1 MYQLNSGYK
10 PNVKKNNNTMLVMNS
25 HSLKNA
31 VEKTK
36 EWKDILKKGKKDQS

>member
-1 MYQLNSGYK
+1 
-10 PNVKKNNNTMLVMNS
+10 MLVMNS

-36 EWKDILKKGKKDQS
+36 EWKDILKKRQEGPKLITQYWILILVGSP